1 MDYAAAVKKLAGSG
15 DALPRPVIQKP
26 KEVNRV
32 AQQPAPQ
39 QNQPASPVVKR
50 NIDKD
55 SLPPSYFSLLPNNFI
70 KDLIAHLGP
79 EAVSM
84 LANTNHFGNIVF
96 GSREVWNK
104 FKLKNLS
111 LTPLSVRIAVQIPQQ
126 SKDADDKNGEEQTDD
141 QAGNENENNDEQSEG
156 RYTTVKELL
165 QREARLKTLADRL
178 LSEVDKQGKA
188 LKLNGGFRFYQKG
201 QNQSTP
207 LGIECTQLGH
217 VSKWLEA
224 VADMFKDKQRVQLPV
239 NDKEEITLQRL
250 GRAGRILKAIL
261 PGDKPA
267 VYFTFED
274 FAAGVYQQGLNLSK
288 LFDKVDE
295 TIAARAKRFPDQ
307 AAFQD
312 NLKNLREKFNKKA
325 LDAALNETRSWFTKS
340 TTAYTQLAE
349 RIKGSEEKKK
359 KVATRIKA
367 EYKDMHTFINIPAV
381 KEYFPA
387 QDESEPEPEPAP
399 VVAAAP
405 ENGKAAE
412 PAEKKD
418 AKKNKKGKKEQP
430 AQGDQVQKKV
440 TPKAA
445 PKETGPDDFAEDPR
459 NVRLQ
464 RKRDL
469 LNESRDSQEGKP
481 EATKPKEAKAAAPTP
496 APAANSA
503 AKAFTDKNFF
513 DIIVN
518 KSEKDVE
525 KMLQEPAEK
534 PAAAKPKPKPKQQD
548 KPKPVEAPKPVTS
561 APQPTTTVAPAAA
574 KKQATQQPPKENK
587 DKQQQQ
593 PKEKKQVQQPPKEK
607 QQPKEKKE
615 KQPQPPKEK
624 KVTVVEPTPAP
635 QPPKEKKPKKQ
646 AAEPTRKPAA
656 PAQLDKDTQSKLKK
670 LAAKNKAA
678 KGGLPQQLQELL
690 DNPKQLAI
698 GAAAAILALV
708 LYYFMFNSNK
718 Q

>member
-1 MDYAAAVKKLAGSG
+1 
-15 DALPRPVIQKP
+15 
-26 KEVNRV
+26 
-32 AQQPAPQ
+32 
-39 QNQPASPVVKR
+39 
-50 NIDKD
+50 
-55 SLPPSYFSLLPNNFI
+55 
-70 KDLIAHLGP
+70 
-79 EAVSM
+79 
-84 LANTNHFGNIVF
+84 
-96 GSREVWNK
+96 
-104 FKLKNLS
+104 
-111 LTPLSVRIAVQIPQQ
+111 
-126 SKDADDKNGEEQTDD
+126 
-141 QAGNENENNDEQSEG
+141 
-156 RYTTVKELL
+156 
-165 QREARLKTLADRL
+165 
-178 LSEVDKQGKA
+178 
-188 LKLNGGFRFYQKG
+188 
-201 QNQSTP
+201 
-207 LGIECTQLGH
+207 
-217 VSKWLEA
+217 
-224 VADMFKDKQRVQLPV
+224 MFKDKQRVQLPV

-288 LFDKVDE
+288 VFDKLDE
-295 TIAARAKRFPDQ
+295 TIAAREKRFPDQ
-307 AAFQD
+307 AAFKD
-312 NLKNLREKFNKKA
+312 NLKTLREKFNKKA

-349 RIKGSEEKKK
+349 RIKGAEEKKK

-399 VVAAAP
+399 VVAA
-405 ENGKAAE
+405 ENGAAAE

-418 AKKNKKGKKEQP
+418 TKKNKKNKKEQP
-430 AQGDQVQKKV
+430 AQAEQVTKKV

-445 PKETGPDDFAEDPR
+445 PKETSPDDFAEDPR
-459 NVRLQ
+459 NVRAQ
-464 RKRDL
+464 RKREA

-481 EATKPKEAKAAAPTP
+481 EAAKPKEAKPAAPTP

-503 AKAFTDKNFF
+503 AKSFTDKNFF

-548 KPKPVEAPKPVTS
+548 KPKQVEAPKPVTS
-561 APQPTTTVAPAAA
+561 APQPTTTPAPAAA
-574 KKQATQQPPKENK
+574 KKQATQP
-587 DKQQQQ
+587 QQ
-593 PKEKKQVQQPPKEK
+593 PKETKQQPKETKQQPPKEK

-624 KVTVVEPTPAP
+624 KEKKVTVVEPTPAP

-646 AAEPTRKPAA
+646 PTEPTRKPAA
-656 PAQLDKDTQSKLKK
+656 PAKLDKDTETKLKK
-670 LAAKNKAA
+670 LTGKKAA
-678 KGGLPQQLQELL
+678 KGGLPQQLQG
-690 DNPKQLAI
+690 K
-698 GAAAAILALV
+698 
-708 LYYFMFNSNK
+708 YYWWFT
-718 Q
+718 

>member
-1 MDYAAAVKKLAGSG
+1 
-15 DALPRPVIQKP
+15 
-26 KEVNRV
+26 
-32 AQQPAPQ
+32 
-39 QNQPASPVVKR
+39 
-50 NIDKD
+50 
-55 SLPPSYFSLLPNNFI
+55 
-70 KDLIAHLGP
+70 
-79 EAVSM
+79 
-84 LANTNHFGNIVF
+84 
-96 GSREVWNK
+96 
-104 FKLKNLS
+104 
-111 LTPLSVRIAVQIPQQ
+111 
-126 SKDADDKNGEEQTDD
+126 
-141 QAGNENENNDEQSEG
+141 
-156 RYTTVKELL
+156 
-165 QREARLKTLADRL
+165 
-178 LSEVDKQGKA
+178 
-188 LKLNGGFRFYQKG
+188 
-201 QNQSTP
+201 
-207 LGIECTQLGH
+207 
-217 VSKWLEA
+217 
-224 VADMFKDKQRVQLPV
+224 MFKDKQRVQLPV

-288 LFDKVDE
+288 LFDKIDE

-325 LDAALNETRSWFTKS
+325 LDATLNETRSWFTKS

-349 RIKGSEEKKK
+349 RIKGTEEKKK

-405 ENGKAAE
+405 ENGTAAE

-418 AKKNKKGKKEQP
+418 NKKNKKGKKEQP

-481 EATKPKEAKAAAPTP
+481 EAAKPKETKAAAPTP
-496 APAANSA
+496 APAANST

-534 PAAAKPKPKPKQQD
+534 PVAAKPKPKPKQQD

-561 APQPTTTVAPAAA
+561 APQPTTTAAPAAA
-574 KKQATQQPPKENK
+574 KKQATQQPAKEK
-587 DKQQQQ
+587 QQQQQ
-593 PKEKKQVQQPPKEK
+593 PKDKKEKQAQQPPKEK
-607 QQPKEKKE
+607 QQQQPKEKKE
-615 KQPQPPKEK
+615 KQPQPPKEKKEK

-678 KGGLPQQLQELL
+678 KGGLPQQLQGKLLPLIYKFLFFCGSFHDERLMRLSIELL

-708 LYYFMFNSNK
+708 LYYFLSNK